1 MSRRM
6 LENVTIRDADCLVQE
21 TIEWNWKNDSR
32 ESQTEPFFYSQQM
45 SFTKFNFAWIGY
57 IGHL

>member
-21 TIEWNWKNDSR
+21 TIEWNWKMVQ
-32 ESQTEPFFYSQQM
+32 EKVKLKHFFYSQQM
-45 SFTKFNFAWIGY
+45 SLTKFNFAWIGY